1 MKKNFIRTVVCTV
14 VFCAV
19 GVAAYLGMPKEQDH
33 ELLLANVVALANNE
47 NDENSM
53 CGTKSERIDERLKLC
68 TKGCL
73 VGFKGT
79 EYQYSSVGIDTKY
92 KTGRDGKDFRCNSL
106 GCGIVV
112 LIDTTEEFE
121 CKER

>member
-14 VFCAV
+14 VFSAV
-19 GVAAYLGMPKEQDH
+19 GVAAYFGMPKEQDN
-33 ELLLANVVALANNE
+33 ELLLANVEALAKNE
-47 NDENSM
+47 NDEDSK
-53 CGTKSERIDERLKLC
+53 CGTKSKSIDERLKLC

-92 KTGRDGKDFRCNSL
+92 KTGRDGKDFRCNSS